1 MKSIIKSM
9 GLTLLLLIPTLSIV
23 SIEYIAYMNDDD
35 NNGPWI
41 SFFENKV
48 CVSWERE
55 IEHSGF
61 VKYGLNVNALNN
73 EKSTDN
79 LSKIQ
84 HVILDGLLAN
94 STYFYE
100 VYAESNKIGE
110 GYFRTPSQYSED
122 FSFVVIADTQ
132 QPKIAVGGYPK
143 IAREISKG
151 DYRFVAIVG
160 DFVDKG
166 TQKAHYNNFFKNS
179 EQYLH
184 KTALIPVLGNHDNHG
199 QGPWFKQYFKNN
211 GNRTQFFYSFN
222 YNSIHFTIL
231 QFTYAYEHEFSEE
244 QMNFIKEDLSNAV
257 NASYRIVM
265 FHCPVLGT
273 GFYNYNQRLMQRL
286 VPILEENNVTAVFSG
301 HEHHYERTIYGNI
314 TYFVVG
320 TGGGIQDP
328 GLTPLPGT
336 QVLSALPCY
345 TVVSLNQT
353 GLYFKTLTSYG
364 KIIDEAKLG

>member
-1 MKSIIKSM
+1 MKSVIKSII
-9 GLTLLLLIPTLSIV
+9 LTLLLIVPTASIV
-23 SIEYIAYMNDDD
+23 SLEYIAYMNDDD
-35 NNGPWI
+35 NNGPWVT
-41 SFFENKV
+41 FFENKV

-55 IEHSGF
+55 NVHSGI
-61 VKYGLNVNALNN
+61 VKYGLDANN
-73 EKSTDN
+73 LSSEKTTDN
-79 LSKIQ
+79 PAKIQ
-84 HVILDGLLAN
+84 HVILEGLPAN
-94 STYFYE
+94 STFFYE
-100 VYAESNKIGE
+100 VYIEAIKIGQ
-110 GYFRTPSQYSED
+110 GSFRTSSGLRED

-132 QPKIAVGGYPK
+132 QSKITVGGYPK
-143 IAREISKG
+143 IAREIAKG

-160 DFVDKG
+160 DFAEKG
-166 TQKAHYNNFFKNS
+166 TNKAHYNNFFRNS

-184 KTALIPVLGNHDNHG
+184 KTALIPVLGNHDNHD

-211 GNRTQFFYSFN
+211 DGRTQFCYSFN

-231 QFTYAYEHEFSEE
+231 QFTYAYEYEFSEE
-244 QMNFIKEDLSNAV
+244 QMNFIREDLSNAQ

-265 FHCPVLGT
+265 FHCPVLGA
-273 GFYNYNQRLMQRL
+273 GFYNYNQRLIQRL
-286 VPILEENNVTAVFSG
+286 VPILKENNVTAVFSG
-301 HEHHYERTIYGNI
+301 HEHHYERSIYGNL

-328 GLTPLPGT
+328 GLTPLPES
-336 QVLSALPCY
+336 QIVSALPCY